1 MQREKAEVVRRGG
14 LKLVPGFAGS
24 MWSSRPLTGSLLIA
38 LGDMMP
44 TVCGFLWEEWTRES
58 DRDRRMAPTT
68 RRVWIYVVGVGN
80 EGIKRPKTDQA
91 VAVPKDA
98 VRLQPAWKAQEQE
111 RARRKGVKEKCRRR
125 RDRSRQAG
133 RAHSRCCQEQRKSKI
148 RCSEVQS
155 VFIHKRDGGFVV
167 WASAP
172 SLGDRQTVG

>member
-38 LGDMMP
+38 LGDMML
-44 TVCGFLWEEWTRES
+44 TVCSFLCEEWTRES
-58 DRDRRMAPTT
+58 DRDRKMAPTT
-68 RRVWIYVVGVGN
+68 RRLWIYVVGVGN
-80 EGIKRPKTDQA
+80 EGIKRSKTDQA
-91 VAVPKDA
+91 E
-98 VRLQPAWKAQEQE
+98 PAWKAQEQE